1 MCVPAAG
8 RPPTSITS
16 AHATFHSS
24 QTTADGKMAAV
35 TTLSAPFVNK
45 SPTGRCGTW
54 QLICLRLTAA
64 RRGSGGRVASL
75 IFRREVLILTPDLI
89 PTTSTLVAS
98 IRGPI
103 IKTQRRRK
111 IRDNTEPN
119 N

>member
-1 MCVPAAG
+1 MRDCPEYTGSRSGSNSPHNVTQFCAKGGAIIRIAEG
-8 RPPTSITS
+8 GQRQRPP
-16 AHATFHSS
+16 
-24 QTTADGKMAAV
+24 QGV
-35 TTLSAPFVNK
+35 VL
-45 SPTGRCGTW
+45 
-54 QLICLRLTAA
+54 LTQ
-64 RRGSGGRVASL
+64 RL